1 MKLRAA
7 WLDDPATSAVSDV
20 FRSAGHQVFFVGG
33 CVRNTLLN
41 APVTD
46 IDISTDARPTQTIA
60 LAKAAGMAA
69 YPTGIDHGT
78 VTIVTGGTPFE
89 VTTFRKDVATD
100 GRRAVVAF
108 ADTLEEDAQRRDF
121 TMNALYS
128 DPEGVIQDPT
138 GGLQDLTE
146 RRFRFIGDAHQR
158 IREDYLRILRFFRFH
173 AWYGRDLD
181 ADGLAACAELA
192 EGLAQL
198 STERVTAE
206 SLKLLGAPDPA
217 PAVASMEAAGVLAR
231 VLPGADAKA
240 LTRTVHFQA
249 DIDAPQDAI
258 VRLAS
263 LTASGADQ
271 LRLSNVQKR
280 QYQELRDGMASQQ
293 SPSALGQ
300 VLGYPMARDIL
311 ILRAAMFEMP
321 PVRSDFEAAEFAS
334 QQTFPVRAGD
344 LPDSLKGA
352 AIGEALTRLKAE
364 WIASGFTL
372 TRQDLLSGL

>member
-1 MKLRAA
+1 MKLKAA
-7 WLDDPATSAVSDV
+7 WLDDPATCAVSDV
-20 FRSAGHQVFFVGG
+20 FRAAGHQVFFVGG

-46 IDISTDARPTQTIA
+46 IDISTDARPAQTIA
-60 LAKAAGMAA
+60 LAEAAGMAA
-69 YPTGIDHGT
+69 HPTGIDHGT
-78 VTIVTGGTPFE
+78 VTIVNGGTPFE

-121 TMNALYS
+121 TMNALYA
-128 DPEGVIQDPT
+128 DPDGAIQDPT

-192 EGLAQL
+192 DGLAQL

-206 SLKLLGAPDPA
+206 TIKLLSAPDPA
-217 PAVASMEAAGVLAR
+217 PAVAAMEAAGVLAR

-249 DIDAPQDAI
+249 DVDAPQDAI

-263 LTASGADQ
+263 LTGSGADQ

-280 QYQELRDGMASQQ
+280 QYQALRDGMASDQ

-300 VLGYPMARDIL
+300 LLGYPMARDIL

-321 PVRSDFEAAEFAS
+321 PVRADFEAAEYAS

-344 LPDSLKGA
+344 LPDTLKGA
-352 AIGEALTRLKAE
+352 AIGEALTRMKAE